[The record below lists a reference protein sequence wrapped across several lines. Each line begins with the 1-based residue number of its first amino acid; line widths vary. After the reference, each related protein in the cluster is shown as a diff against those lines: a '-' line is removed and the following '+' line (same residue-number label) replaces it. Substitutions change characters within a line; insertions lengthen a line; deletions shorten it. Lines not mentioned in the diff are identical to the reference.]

1 MTEDTFK
8 DLCLCGETTKVQ
20 FKESFTSQKEIAKE
34 MIAFANTKGGVIL
47 FGVEDKCGKLVGLS
61 YDEIQVISRELGNAA
76 NEQVRPTIYIE
87 TEVVRVE
94 EKHFLICSVE
104 EGKNKPYKNL
114 NGEIWVK
121 QGADKRRITENSEIL
136 ALFQDSGSYQPDA
149 AGVNGTTF
157 NDLDRYAI
165 DEYLQKV
172 YATTLDGFG
181 GKAEQVLKN
190 IHILNH
196 RGVPTLAGYLF
207 FGKHPEY
214 NCPTCMVK
222 AVSFFGNDLAGTQY
236 RDSKEILGNM
246 PQLYDKSMAFLKA
259 NLHNVQEE
267 GASFNTLGKLE
278 IAEEVLEEVV
288 QNALVHRDLLRP
300 APIRLFVFDDR
311 VEVISPGALAGGLT
325 EEDIRNGKTY
335 QRNPYMATFATN
347 ALYYKGIGS
356 GIVRILAEYPDIRL
370 ENDVNGKEFKVTIPR
385 TTQKDSLKDSN
396 TIPKTDITTQK
407 DSLKDSNTILK
418 TDITTQKDS
427 LKDSNTIPKT
437 DITTQKDSLK
447 DSNTILKALEPIQA
461 EVLRYIMAHPQ
472 TTREEIAD
480 SIDGIS
486 FGGVKFIIAKLQK
499 KGLLK
504 RVGGRKH
511 GEWQVL

>member
-1 MTEDTFK
+1 
-8 DLCLCGETTKVQ
+8 
-20 FKESFTSQKEIAKE
+20 
-34 MIAFANTKGGVIL
+34 
-47 FGVEDKCGKLVGLS
+47 
-61 YDEIQVISRELGNAA
+61 
-76 NEQVRPTIYIE
+76 
-87 TEVVRVE
+87 
-94 EKHFLICSVE
+94 
-104 EGKNKPYKNL
+104 
-114 NGEIWVK
+114 
-121 QGADKRRITENSEIL
+121 
-136 ALFQDSGSYQPDA
+136 
-149 AGVNGTTF
+149 
-157 NDLDRYAI
+157 
-165 DEYLQKV
+165 
-172 YATTLDGFG
+172 
-181 GKAEQVLKN
+181 
-190 IHILNH
+190 
-196 RGVPTLAGYLF
+196 
-207 FGKHPEY
+207 
-214 NCPTCMVK
+214 MVK

-356 GIVRILAEYPDIRL
+356 GIVRILVEYPDIRL

-385 TTQKDSLKDSN
+385 
-396 TIPKTDITTQK
+396 
-407 DSLKDSNTILK
+407 
-418 TDITTQKDS
+418 TTQKDS

-504 RVGGRKH
+504 RVGGRKY
-511 GEWQVL
+511 GE

>member
-196 RGVPTLAGYLF
+196 HGVPTLAGYLF

-396 TIPKTDITTQK
+396 TIPKTDVTTQK

>member
-149 AGVNGTTF
+149 VGVNGTTF
-157 NDLDRYAI
+157 DDLDRYAI
-165 DEYLQKV
+165 DDYFQKV

-196 RGVPTLAGYLF
+196 HGVPTLAGYLF

-236 RDSKEILGNM
+236 RDSKEIFGNM
-246 PQLYDKSMAFLKA
+246 PQLYDKTMAFLKA

-300 APIRLFVFDDR
+300 APIRLFVFDNR

-356 GIVRILAEYPDIRL
+356 GIVRILVEYPEIRL
-370 ENDVNGKEFKVTIPR
+370 ENDVNGKEFKVAIPRTIPNGSLKYR
-385 TTQKDSLKDSN
+385 NTTQKDSLM
-396 TIPKTDITTQK
+396 
-407 DSLKDSNTILK
+407 DSNTILK
-418 TDITTQKDS
+418 TDVSTQKDS
-427 LKDSNTIPKT
+427 LM
-437 DITTQKDSLK
+437 

-461 EVLRYIMAHPQ
+461 EVLKYIMAHPQ
-472 TTREEIAD
+472 ATREEIAD

-504 RVGGRKH
+504 RVGGRKF
-511 GEWQVL
+511 GEWLVFI

>member
-20 FKESFTSQKEIAKE
+20 FKEAFTSQKEIAKE
-34 MIAFANTKGGVIL
+34 MIAFANSKGGVIL
-47 FGVEDKCGKLVGLS
+47 FGVEDKSGKLVGLS

-76 NEQVRPTIYIE
+76 NEQVRPTIYID
-87 TEVVRVE
+87 TEVVRLD
-94 EKHFLICSVE
+94 EKHFLICSIE

-121 QGADKRRITENSEIL
+121 QGADKRRITENAEIL
-136 ALFQDSGSYQPDA
+136 SLFQDSGSYQPDA

-157 NDLDRYAI
+157 DDLDRYAI
-165 DEYLQKV
+165 DDYLQKV

-190 IHILNH
+190 IHVLNH
-196 RGVPTLAGYLF
+196 NSVPTLAGYLF

-236 RDSKEILGNM
+236 RDTKEILGNM

-267 GASFNTLGKLE
+267 GASFNTVGKLE

-288 QNALVHRDLLRP
+288 QNALVHRDLLRS
-300 APIRLFVFDDR
+300 APIRILIFDNR
-311 VEVISPGALAGGLT
+311 VEIISPGALAGGLT

-347 ALYYKGIGS
+347 ALHYKGIGS
-356 GIVRILAEYPDIRL
+356 GIVRILAEYPDIQL
-370 ENDVNGKEFKVTIPR
+370 DNDDSAKEFKVTVWRAKSKDESTTQKSEIATQKEPLKDIS
-385 TTQKDSLKDSN
+385 TTQKDEYATQKSES
-396 TIPKTDITTQK
+396 TTQK
-407 DSLKDSNTILK
+407 DLDATQKKVLEFFKNNPKGTRVEAANALG
-418 TDITTQKDS
+418 DITED
-427 LKDSNTIPKT
+427 
-437 DITTQKDSLK
+437 
-447 DSNTILKALEPIQA
+447 
-461 EVLRYIMAHPQ
+461 
-472 TTREEIAD
+472 
-480 SIDGIS
+480 
-486 FGGVKFIIAKLQK
+486 GVKFVIGKLQQ

-511 GEWQVL
+511 GEWQVLI

>member
-1 MTEDTFK
+1 MTEDIFK

-20 FKESFTSQKEIAKE
+20 FKEAFTSQKEIAKE

-61 YDEIQVISRELGNAA
+61 YKEIQVISRELGNAA

-149 AGVNGTTF
+149 VGVNGTTF
-157 NDLDRYAI
+157 DDLDRYAI

-196 RGVPTLAGYLF
+196 HGVPTLAGYLF
-207 FGKHPEY
+207 FAKHPEY

-246 PQLYDKSMAFLKA
+246 PQLYDKTMAFLKA

-356 GIVRILAEYPDIRL
+356 GIVRILAEYPEIQL
-370 ENDVNGKEFKVTIPR
+370 ENDVSAKEFKVIIERTIQKSDV
-385 TTQKDSLKDSN
+385 TTQKEALKDSD
-396 TIPKTDITTQK
+396 TIQKSDSTTQK
-407 DSLKDSNTILK
+407 SESAIQKEALKDSDTI
-418 TDITTQKDS
+418 QKSDS
-427 LKDSNTIPKT
+427 TIQKNLDPSQVRVLNFFREHPKT
-437 DITTQKDSLK
+437 TIDEMVAELNGLSL
-447 DSNTILKALEPIQA
+447 
-461 EVLRYIMAHPQ
+461 
-472 TTREEIAD
+472 
-480 SIDGIS
+480 
-486 FGGVKFIIAKLQK
+486 GGVKFIIAKLQK
-499 KGLLK
+499 NGLLK

-511 GEWQVL
+511 GEWKVLV

>member
-1 MTEDTFK
+1 MTEDIFK

-76 NEQVRPTIYIE
+76 NEQVRPTIYIV

-149 AGVNGTTF
+149 VGVNGTTF
-157 NDLDRYAI
+157 DDLDRYAI
-165 DEYLQKV
+165 DDYLQKV

-196 RGVPTLAGYLF
+196 HGVPTLAGYLF

-236 RDSKEILGNM
+236 RDSKEIFGNM
-246 PQLYDKSMAFLKA
+246 PQLYDKTMAFLKA

-300 APIRLFVFDDR
+300 APIRLFVFDNR

-356 GIVRILAEYPDIRL
+356 GIVRILVEYPEIRL
-370 ENDVNGKEFKVTIPR
+370 ENDVNGKEFKVAIPRTIPNGSLKYR
-385 TTQKDSLKDSN
+385 NTTQKDSLKDSN
-396 TIPKTDITTQK
+396 TVLKTDVSTQK
-407 DSLKDSNTILK
+407 DSLM
-418 TDITTQKDS
+418 
-427 LKDSNTIPKT
+427 
-437 DITTQKDSLK
+437 

-461 EVLRYIMAHPQ
+461 EVLKYIMAHPQ
-472 TTREEIAD
+472 ATREEIAD

-504 RVGGRKH
+504 RVGGRKF
-511 GEWQVL
+511 GEWLVFI

>member
-1 MTEDTFK
+1 MTEDIFK

-20 FKESFTSQKEIAKE
+20 FKEAFTSQKEIAKE

-61 YDEIQVISRELGNAA
+61 YKEIQVISRELGNAA

-149 AGVNGTTF
+149 VGVNGTTF
-157 NDLDRYAI
+157 DDLDRYAI

-196 RGVPTLAGYLF
+196 HGVPTLAGYLF
-207 FGKHPEY
+207 FAKHPEY

-246 PQLYDKSMAFLKA
+246 PQLYDKTMAFLKA

-356 GIVRILAEYPDIRL
+356 GIVRILAEYPEIQL
-370 ENDVNGKEFKVTIPR
+370 ENDDSAKEFKVIIERTIQKSDV
-385 TTQKDSLKDSN
+385 TTQKEALKDSD
-396 TIPKTDITTQK
+396 TIQKSDSTTQK
-407 DSLKDSNTILK
+407 SESAIQKEALKDSDTI
-418 TDITTQKDS
+418 QKSDS
-427 LKDSNTIPKT
+427 TIQKNLDPSQVRVLNFFREHPKT
-437 DITTQKDSLK
+437 TIDEMVAELNGLSL
-447 DSNTILKALEPIQA
+447 
-461 EVLRYIMAHPQ
+461 
-472 TTREEIAD
+472 
-480 SIDGIS
+480 
-486 FGGVKFIIAKLQK
+486 GGVKFIIAKLQK
-499 KGLLK
+499 NGLLK

-511 GEWQVL
+511 GEWKVLV

>member
-1 MTEDTFK
+1 
-8 DLCLCGETTKVQ
+8 
-20 FKESFTSQKEIAKE
+20 
-34 MIAFANTKGGVIL
+34 
-47 FGVEDKCGKLVGLS
+47 
-61 YDEIQVISRELGNAA
+61 
-76 NEQVRPTIYIE
+76 
-87 TEVVRVE
+87 
-94 EKHFLICSVE
+94 
-104 EGKNKPYKNL
+104 
-114 NGEIWVK
+114 
-121 QGADKRRITENSEIL
+121 
-136 ALFQDSGSYQPDA
+136 
-149 AGVNGTTF
+149 
-157 NDLDRYAI
+157 
-165 DEYLQKV
+165 
-172 YATTLDGFG
+172 
-181 GKAEQVLKN
+181 
-190 IHILNH
+190 
-196 RGVPTLAGYLF
+196 
-207 FGKHPEY
+207 
-214 NCPTCMVK
+214 MVK

-356 GIVRILAEYPDIRL
+356 GIVRILAEYPEIQL
-370 ENDVNGKEFKVTIPR
+370 ENDVSAKEFKVIIER
-385 TTQKDSLKDSN
+385 IIQKSDVTTQKEDLKDS
-396 TIPKTDITTQK
+396 DTTQK
-407 DSLKDSNTILK
+407 SESATQKGQF
-418 TDITTQKDS
+418 TDIGTTQKSEIATQKNLD
-427 LKDSNTIPKT
+427 
-437 DITTQKDSLK
+437 TTQK
-447 DSNTILKALEPIQA
+447 
-461 EVLRYIMAHPQ
+461 EVLEYFKDNPKA
-472 TTREEIAD
+472 TRVDAANALGNITE
-480 SIDGIS
+480 
-486 FGGVKFIIAKLQK
+486 GGVKFIIAKLQK